1 MATSSLGQDIKE
13 FLENEK
19 DIEFEEEISR
29 NPYRLKSWW
38 RYLLAKEGAK
48 PKTRNIIHER
58 ALKFL
63 PNRSVWIWF
72 GVGVSPCFVGGGG
85 CWCAMQQR
93 IPRDSSCS
101 CCCSSSTAAAA
112 WAARLRRRCCCCC
125 RGALETSMDRVLVSS
140 PPSFPRRCFAQ
151 PCTRAPYQ
159 YGQEKKSNKQLPAY
173 IVFRGG
179 IQNA

>member
-1 MATSSLGQDIKE
+1 MASLGQDIKE

-63 PNRSVWIWF
+63 PNRLVWF
-72 GVGVSPCFVGGGG
+72 FPFSLSSRFVRDEKERVCVLPGGLKLRCPWAGQVDPSMILVTV
-85 CWCAMQQR
+85 AKMIR
-93 IPRDSSCS
+93 TNTSS
-101 CCCSSSTAAAA
+101 AAAA
-112 WAARLRRRCCCCC
+112 AVQLLSFQSSVRLVQSCCLVPWGGHALVCPDPTNDPKARHR
-125 RGALETSMDRVLVSS
+125 
-140 PPSFPRRCFAQ
+140 
-151 PCTRAPYQ
+151 
-159 YGQEKKSNKQLPAY
+159 
-173 IVFRGG
+173 
-179 IQNA
+179 

>member
-1 MATSSLGQDIKE
+1 MVTLGRDIKE

-63 PNRSVWIWF
+63 PNR
-72 GVGVSPCFVGGGG
+72 FV
-85 CWCAMQQR
+85 R
-93 IPRDSSCS
+93 
-101 CCCSSSTAAAA
+101 
-112 WAARLRRRCCCCC
+112 
-125 RGALETSMDRVLVSS
+125 VSS
-140 PPSFPRRCFAQ
+140 KLR
-151 PCTRAPYQ
+151 
-159 YGQEKKSNKQLPAY
+159 G
-173 IVFRGG
+173 VMRGG
-179 IQNA
+179 FIYVPPVCGRGR

>member
-1 MATSSLGQDIKE
+1 MATPSSSLGQDIKE

-63 PNRSVWIWF
+63 PNRLDFWVDRLFWLVVPGCRF
-72 GVGVSPCFVGGGG
+72 GWG
-85 CWCAMQQR
+85 
-93 IPRDSSCS
+93 
-101 CCCSSSTAAAA
+101 CSS
-112 WAARLRRRCCCCC
+112 
-125 RGALETSMDRVLVSS
+125 
-140 PPSFPRRCFAQ
+140 
-151 PCTRAPYQ
+151 
-159 YGQEKKSNKQLPAY
+159 
-173 IVFRGG
+173 
-179 IQNA
+179 